1 MTLLAQ
7 RRPTKRR
14 PTGRRPDEAAARTV
28 LSEADRRRPATRAAF
43 VPTQVLLLI
52 ATFVAGAGPI
62 LWLAKAAI
70 SPTQEILREPLRP
83 WPGQPSWDNIPQAW
97 TSLDLGLALFN
108 TVVLVA
114 GSCLVQLVVAT
125 TLGYGFSVLRP
136 RYGKFLYA
144 AILATLFI
152 PASVSLVAQYLT
164 VLELPL
170 LGVSLL
176 NTPWAVWL
184 PAGAHAFN
192 VLLMRRFFDGI
203 PRELFEAAEVDG
215 GGPWTV
221 FWRIVLPM
229 SRPILAV
236 VGLLAL
242 MSSWKDF
249 LWPMLVLPDVTKQPI
264 AAVLPRLAQVS
275 EESLLMAGLFLAT
288 LPPVLIF
295 LVFQRHIVRGAGFGG
310 LKG

>member
-1 MTLLAQ
+1 M
-7 RRPTKRR
+7 
-14 PTGRRPDEAAARTV
+14 RTI
-28 LSEADRRRPATRAAF
+28 LSDKERKSAF
-43 VPTQVLLLI
+43 LVPTQVILLV
-52 ATFVAGAGPI
+52 ATFAAGAGPI
-62 LWLAKAAI
+62 LWLAKAAV
-70 SPTQEILREPLRP
+70 SPTEEIVREPMRLV
-83 WPGQPSWDNIPQAW
+83 PGEVRLSNIPDAW
-97 TSLDLGLALFN
+97 TGLDLGQALFN
-108 TVVLVA
+108 TLLLVGGSVV
-114 GSCLVQLVVAT
+114 VQLVVAT

-136 RYGKFLYA
+136 WYGKYLYA
-144 AILATLFI
+144 AVLATLFI
-152 PASVSLVAQYLT
+152 PTSVTLVAQYLT
-164 VLELPL
+164 VLDA
-170 LGVSLL
+170 GII

-192 VLLMRRFFDGI
+192 VLLVRRFFDGI

-236 VGLLAL
+236 VALLAF

-249 LWPMLVLPDVTKQPI
+249 LWPMLVLPDVTLQPI

-275 EESLLMAGLFLAT
+275 EEALLMAGLFLAT

-295 LVFQRHIVRGAGFGG
+295 LIFQRQIVRGAGFGG

>member
-1 MTLLAQ
+1 M
-7 RRPTKRR
+7 
-14 PTGRRPDEAAARTV
+14 RTI
-28 LSEADRRRPATRAAF
+28 LSETERKGAF
-43 VPTQVLLLI
+43 LIPTQVILLV
-52 ATFVAGAGPI
+52 ATFAAGAGPI
-62 LWLAKAAI
+62 LWLAKAAV
-70 SPTQEILREPLRP
+70 SPTEEIVREPLRLF
-83 WPGQPSWDNIPQAW
+83 PGDVRLQNIPDAW
-97 TSLDLGLALFN
+97 TGLDLGRALFN
-108 TVVLVA
+108 TVLLVA
-114 GSCLVQLVVAT
+114 GSVIVQLVVAT

-144 AILATLFI
+144 AVLATLFI
-152 PASVSLVAQYLT
+152 PTSVSLVAQYLT
-164 VLELPL
+164 VLDAH
-170 LGVSLL
+170 LL

-192 VLLMRRFFDGI
+192 VLLVRRFFDGI

-236 VGLLAL
+236 VALLSFMTA
-242 MSSWKDF
+242 WKDF
-249 LWPMLVLPDVTKQPI
+249 LWPMLVLPDVTLQPI

-275 EESLLMAGLFLAT
+275 EEALLMAGLFLAT

-295 LVFQRHIVRGAGFGG
+295 LIFQRQIVRGAGFGG

>member
-1 MTLLAQ
+1 MKRAARSAMLSGMIMLVVSAMVCAPVRPAQDLSPASAVRLLA
-7 RRPTKRR
+7 
-14 PTGRRPDEAAARTV
+14 AV
-28 LSEADRRRPATRAAF
+28 
-43 VPTQVLLLI
+43 
-52 ATFVAGAGPI
+52 
-62 LWLAKAAI
+62 

-83 WPGQPSWDNIPQAW
+83 WPGQPRWQNIPESW

-108 TVVLVA
+108 TVVLVT
-114 GSCLVQLVVAT
+114 GSCVVQLVVAT

-136 RYGKFLYA
+136 RYGKWLYA

-170 LGVSLL
+170 LGISLL

-192 VLLMRRFFDGI
+192 VLLVRRFFDGI

-221 FWRIVLPM
+221 FRRIVLPM
-229 SRPILAV
+229 SKPILAV
-236 VGLLAL
+236 VALLAL

-249 LWPMLVLPDVTKQPI
+249 LWPMLVLPDVTEQPI

-288 LPPVLIF
+288 VPPVLIF
-295 LVFQRHIVRGAGFGG
+295 LIFQRHIVQGAGFGG